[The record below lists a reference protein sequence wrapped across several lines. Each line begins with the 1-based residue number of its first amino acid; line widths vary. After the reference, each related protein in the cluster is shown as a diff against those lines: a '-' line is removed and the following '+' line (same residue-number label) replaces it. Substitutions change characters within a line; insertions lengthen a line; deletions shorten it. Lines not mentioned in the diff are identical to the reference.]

1 MKNINKTKMSKIE
14 KLQEEYR
21 ELQIAIKFQEK
32 HLNSLMDKADKKW
45 SQIYDLSRDYDIKPK
60 QR

>member
-1 MKNINKTKMSKIE
+1 MSKIE